1 MNTAKKTLFATLA
14 IAAATAAIAAP
25 AAAQSYGYDQR
36 DHSRYEQDGRW
47 GDNRRDDYRRDDIR
61 RGDDVYN
68 IDARQ
73 ARIAQ
78 RIEWGIRRGVIDRR
92 EAQTLRIEAR
102 DIAQLEADYR
112 RGGLTGPEYRGID
125 RRLDRLEGWVARDI
139 QDREYGYGYD
149 YGYRR

>member
-14 IAAATAAIAAP
+14 IASAAAAIAAP

-47 GDNRRDDYRRDDIR
+47 GDNRRDDIR

-73 ARIAQ
+73 AQIAR
-78 RIEWGIRRGVIDRR
+78 RIEWGVRRGALDYR
-92 EAQTLRIEAR
+92 EAQSLRIESR
-102 DIAQLEADYR
+102 DIARLEAEYR

-125 RRLDRLEGWVARDI
+125 RRLDRLESLLERDLR
-139 QDREYGYGYD
+139 DRDYSYGYGQ
-149 YGYRR
+149 RR